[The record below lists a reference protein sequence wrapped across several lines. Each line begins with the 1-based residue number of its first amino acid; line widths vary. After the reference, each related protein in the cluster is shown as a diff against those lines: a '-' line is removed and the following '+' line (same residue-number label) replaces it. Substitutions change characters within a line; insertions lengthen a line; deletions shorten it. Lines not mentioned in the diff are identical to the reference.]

1 MEAASVV
8 VKLAELPGGS
18 ALLAAAERADRVWL
32 VGGSVRDL
40 LLGRTPNELDVVVEG
55 PLQPLLD
62 ALGGASERFEQFGTA
77 TVDLAGARIDL
88 AEARSETYSQPGAL
102 PEVQPA
108 PLEEDLQRRDFTIN
122 AIAVSLADAEVKA
135 AANSLADLEA
145 GLIRVLHDRSFSD
158 DPTRVW
164 RCARY
169 AARLGFAVDAKT
181 AALAAAALPGSVSGE
196 RVGNELRLALD
207 EQSPTAVFTQ
217 LQALN
222 ERVLVEGF
230 DADPDGLAAALEMLG
245 DAGNPQMLTLAAC
258 CTGVDADLLRRWLD
272 HLQFTADQRETV
284 LVASRWV
291 TRAPLRAATKRSQ
304 IARAV
309 AGAPAEAIALAGGE
323 NARLWFDE
331 LADVRLE
338 ISGDDLIA
346 AGVEP
351 GPQLGAA
358 LAHALD
364 LTLDGQCSGAEQ
376 QLAAALEQALGSA
389 S

>member
-18 ALLAAAERADRVWL
+18 ALLAAAEQADRVWL
-32 VGGSVRDL
+32 VGGAVRDL

-55 PLQPLLD
+55 PLEPLLD

-102 PEVQPA
+102 PDIQPA
-108 PLEEDLQRRDFTIN
+108 PLGEDLQRRDFTIN

-135 AANSLADLEA
+135 AADSLADLEA
-145 GLIRVLHDRSFSD
+145 GLIRVLHDRSFGD
-158 DPTRVW
+158 DPTRIW

-181 AALAAAALPGSVSGE
+181 AALAATALPGSVSGE

-217 LQALN
+217 LQTLN
-222 ERVLVEGF
+222 KAVLVEGF

-245 DAGNPQMLTLAAC
+245 GAGDPQMLTLAAC

-291 TRAPLRAATKRSQ
+291 TRAPLHAARKRSE
-304 IARAV
+304 IARAA

-364 LTLDGQCSGAEQ
+364 LTLDGQCSGAER
-376 QLAAALEQALGSA
+376 QLAAALEQALGSP